1 MATDQVPPI
10 VTEPAPTGGPSPA
23 GDAPGEERLGSAH
36 GTPAASDGTGAD
48 LRVDAAALRV
58 LLDGHY
64 REVRDLV
71 RANLAE
77 HAQVL
82 VDAEE
87 MSAADFRDRV
97 RDVVVMMAQT
107 GQTGM
112 GFPEEH
118 GGGDDIGASIAA
130 FETLAYGD
138 LSVLVKVGVQFGLF
152 GGAILQ
158 LGTKTHHDA
167 HLADLVSGR
176 TMGCFAMTE
185 TGHGSN
191 VQAIGTVATYDA
203 AAQEFV
209 ITTPD
214 DTCRKDYIGNAAAHA
229 ELAVVFAQL
238 EVPGDGGVQGH
249 GVHAFVVPIREGGR
263 PAAGVRIED
272 CGPKMGLPGVD
283 NGRLWFDGVRVP
295 RTALLNQ
302 FAEVTPEGRY
312 LSPIDNPNRRFFT
325 MLGTL
330 VQGRVCVGGA
340 GINAAKVALA
350 IAVRYGDRRRQFEA
364 TSSSEEQ
371 VLLDYGMHQRRLL
384 PLLARTYALH
394 LAQEVVAGQLHEVFS
409 GPGPTE
415 PGADDHARRMLE
427 SRAAGTKALGTWHAT
442 RTIQECREACGG
454 AGYLSE
460 NRFAALKAD
469 TDVFT
474 TFEGDNHVLLQLV
487 AKGLLTDYADEFEDM
502 DQLGMARFVAGLAVD
517 TVVERTAV
525 HKLVQSVRDLL
536 PGGDSWDQD
545 AGLLD
550 PDYQLAMLRFREEHM
565 IAGVARRLKR
575 GIDQG
580 AHPGAVFSRVQD
592 HVIAAARAH
601 TERLVLEAFV
611 AKVAT
616 VRDRDLRA
624 ALNALCDLHALSTIE
639 ADRAWFMEHG
649 RLSSAR
655 SKAISREVG
664 ALCRRLR
671 PVAVDL
677 VDAFGVPEEVLR
689 SPELLHWPIGGG
701 QATRGA

>member
-1 MATDQVPPI
+1 MTTDEVPPI
-10 VTEPAPTGGPSPA
+10 ADEMPTVEPEAPQVEHVDD
-23 GDAPGEERLGSAH
+23 DAVHAD
-36 GTPAASDGTGAD
+36 ASGYRQPEVD
-48 LRVDAAALRV
+48 VDAVRT
-58 LLDGHY
+58 LLDGRY

-77 HAQVL
+77 HAQIL
-82 VDAEE
+82 VDEEE
-87 MSAADFRDRV
+87 MSTADFRDRV
-97 RDVVVMMAQT
+97 RDVVVMMAST

-112 GFPEEH
+112 GFPEAYG
-118 GGGDDIGASIAA
+118 GGGDLGASIAA
-130 FETLAYGD
+130 FETLAFGD

-158 LGTKTHHDA
+158 LGTRSHHDA
-167 HLADLVSGR
+167 HVADLVSGR

-191 VQAIGTVATYDA
+191 VQALGTVATYDVE
-203 AAQEFV
+203 AQEFV

-214 DTCRKDYIGNAAAHA
+214 DASRKDYIGNAAAHA
-229 ELAVVFAQL
+229 ELAAVFAQL
-238 EVPGDGGVQGH
+238 EVDGVRH

-263 PAAGVRIED
+263 VVDGVRIED
-272 CGPKMGLPGVD
+272 CGPKMGLNGVD
-283 NGRLWFDGVRVP
+283 NGRIWFDHVRVP

-312 LSPIDNPNRRFFT
+312 LSPIDNPNKRFFT

-340 GINAAKVALA
+340 GINAAKVALT
-350 IAVRYGDRRRQFEA
+350 IATRYAVRRRQFEA
-364 TSSSEEQ
+364 TSPDEEQ
-371 VLLDYGMHQRRLL
+371 LLLDYGMHQRRLI
-384 PLLARTYALH
+384 PLIARTYALH
-394 LAQEVVAGQLHEVFS
+394 FAQEVVAAQLHEVFT

-415 PGADDHARRMLE
+415 EGNDEHARRMLE

-460 NRFAALKAD
+460 NRFTALKAD

-487 AKGLLTDYADEFEDM
+487 AKGLLTDYASEFEDM
-502 DQLGMARFVAGLAVD
+502 DQFGMVRFVAGLAVE

-536 PGGDSWDQD
+536 PGGDRWDQE
-545 AGLLD
+545 AGILD
-550 PDYQLAMLRFREEHM
+550 PNYQLAMLRFREEHM
-565 IAGVARRLKR
+565 LGGVARRLKR

-580 AHPGAVFSRVQD
+580 MNPGAVFSRVQD

-611 AKVAT
+611 AKA
-616 VRDRDLRA
+616 A
-624 ALNALCDLHALSTIE
+624 ALPDGDLKVALNLLCDLHALTTIE

-655 SKAISREVG
+655 SKAISREISS
-664 ALCRRLR
+664 LCRKIR
-671 PVAVDL
+671 PLAVDL
-677 VDAFGVPEEVLR
+677 VDAFGVPEEMLR
-689 SPELLHWPIGGG
+689 SPGLLTWGE
-701 QATRGA
+701 